1 MEDLKIDKISKAD
14 INSNAQKEKKSA
26 QQAWGWLIA
35 ICILI
40 VVVSIVFFMWKI
52 PPLDN
57 NKTIDHDRFGT
68 FGDFIGGFLGTIVAV
83 FSVYFLVRTLHSQ
96 IKSNVDT
103 QNSNNSV
110 ITLNE
115 KLLELNNLQ
124 LFDNQFQTLYKQ
136 YLNAINNYSY
146 KNEGTDII
154 GRKAFEKKVGVF
166 LVQRFNNG
174 LEYNRRSKA
183 AVSLFENFYAE
194 NRIECSVHF
203 RVLYLLVNLIAES
216 DIDEHNRVVYAKC
229 IRGQLSESE
238 LAMLRYNCMTDNG
251 KKMQQYVNHFNLLKH
266 LPLMTIFEFRQ
277 WHDIIADEK
286 YLSAIDSLF
295 ISLKKSI
302 TNLND
307 NFDKDSASIEISSR
321 YRIEYGFDSF
331 SNIFNLKI
339 TKKKQH
345 EKGGGVKRP
354 FAEKALDCLEED
366 KLAGLFEAFLYES
379 FVAGSFGLYNN
390 EDDCKV
396 GPEKVLK
403 NTDNEYVVIIPVKKT
418 KKFVLAEG
426 QVVPGT

>member
-1 MEDLKIDKISKAD
+1 MADFKINKTEEDL
-14 INSNAQKEKKSA
+14 NALQEKKSA
-26 QQAWGWLIA
+26 GNMWKL
-35 ICILI
+35 LI
-40 VVVSIVFFMWKI
+40 VICLLFCIISLIFFLWRQPLFEIKDSI
-52 PPLDN
+52 DN
-57 NKTIDHDRFGT
+57 EGFGT
-68 FGDFIGGFLGTIVAV
+68 FGDFVGGLLGTIVAI
-83 FSVYFLVRTLHSQ
+83 FSVYFLVRTLRGQ
-96 IKSNVDT
+96 IDSNVETRKSNK
-103 QNSNNSV
+103 SV
-110 ITLNE
+110 ISSNTR
-115 KLLELNNLQ
+115 LLELNSLQ

-146 KNEGTDII
+146 EYENNDLI
-154 GRKAFEKKVGVF
+154 GRKAFEKKVSVF
-166 LVQRFNNG
+166 LDQQFNNG

-183 AVSLFENFYAE
+183 AVSLFEDFYAE

-216 DIDEHNRVVYAKC
+216 DIDDHNRVVYAKC
-229 IRGQLSESE
+229 IRGQLSNSE

-266 LPLMTIFEFRQ
+266 LPLMTIFEFRK

-321 YRIEYGFDSF
+321 YKIEYCFDSS

-339 TKKKQH
+339 TKMKQH
-345 EKGGGVKRP
+345 KNGGGVKRP
-354 FAEKALDCLEED
+354 FAEKALDCLKED
-366 KLAGLFEAFLYES
+366 QLAELFKAFLYES
-379 FVAGSFGLYNN
+379 FVAGTFGLYNN

-403 NTDNEYVVIIPVKKT
+403 NNDDEYVVFIPVEKT
-418 KKFVLAEG
+418 KKLVLAER